1 MTFRSKNT
9 NYTVELKAQTID
21 ESTRTLRNARI
32 FPRGRITHLLQFILD
47 KMVKQARISMAKVEP
62 EPSNVQIDQRFVA
75 ILDQGL
81 YLRGRKNTINLFP
94 NLRKWSQQPSSHKE
108 STFLPTLRKKD
119 RGAHKINKR
128 SSSSSALLKT
138 VRELE
143 TYIKMAKE
151 ETELML
157 NEETK
162 SLANALE
169 SAAHAERELKK
180 DLAQR
185 KLALADLQDALL
197 EVLEDCVVSFLG

>member
-1 MTFRSKNT
+1 MYACSNGDE
-9 NYTVELKAQTID
+9 NAQ
-21 ESTRTLRNARI
+21 
-32 FPRGRITHLLQFILD
+32 
-47 KMVKQARISMAKVEP
+47 
-62 EPSNVQIDQRFVA
+62 
-75 ILDQGL
+75 
-81 YLRGRKNTINLFP
+81 
-94 NLRKWSQQPSSHKE
+94 
-108 STFLPTLRKKD
+108 RKKG
-119 RGAHKINKR
+119 RGKSTSTGAHKINKR
-128 SSSSSALLKT
+128 SSSSALLKT

-185 KLALADLQDALL
+185 KRALANLQDALL